1 MDAPQL
7 SLGQRIKHYRKK
19 AELSQKGL
27 AAIVGVSPTVL
38 SRYESDKL
46 EPNILT
52 LMNLAKALNI
62 TGDALLGLELHP
74 DLIAQNRDEYT
85 VLRNFRRFNNLGQD
99 RVLEYISGIAELPKY
114 TDKK

>member
-1 MDAPQL
+1 MDVSQL
-7 SLGQRIKHYRKK
+7 SLGQRIKHYRNK
-19 AELSQKGL
+19 ADLSQKDL
-27 AAIVGVSPTVL
+27 AAIVGISPTVF

-62 TGDALLGLELHP
+62 TGDALLGLSPHP

-85 VLRNFRRFNNLGQD
+85 VLRTFRSFNSLGQN
-99 RVLEYISGIAELPKY
+99 RTLEYISGVAELPKY
-114 TDKK
+114 TEKK